1 MTQFATTRWSL
12 IEHARDEPDRSRPA
26 LEQLCRDY
34 RPPVLAYVRRCG
46 CALSDAEDITQEFF
60 VRFIERGWYVTVDP
74 GRGRFRTLLL
84 TSLKHFIHDRCD
96 HDHALKRGG
105 GLRAVPLDDAYAVS
119 TLAGPEQA
127 FVQAWI
133 GTVLGRALARL
144 RQESLEHG
152 HAEQYDRLA
161 EYLDGRA
168 GGDDFGNLA
177 VALGMRRNTLSVQL
191 HRLRERLRQLVRM
204 ELLQTVGNAEAL
216 DAELAELRDMLHES
230 LQD

>member
-12 IEHARDEPDRSRPA
+12 IEDARDEPDRSRPA

-34 RPPVLAYVRRCG
+34 RPPVLAYVRHCG
-46 CALSDAEDITQEFF
+46 YALSDAEDITQEFF
-60 VRFIERGWYVTVDP
+60 VRFIERGWYVAADP

-84 TSLKHFIHDRCD
+84 TSLKHFLHDRRD

-105 GLRAVPLDDAYAVS
+105 GLRAVPLDEACAVS
-119 TLAGPEQA
+119 PMASPEQS

-133 GTVLGRALARL
+133 GTVLARALARL
-144 RQESLEHG
+144 RQESIDHG
-152 HAEQYDRLA
+152 HAEQFDRLA
-161 EYLDGRA
+161 DYLDGRA
-168 GGDDFGNLA
+168 AGDDFRELA
-177 VALGMRRNTLSVQL
+177 AALGMRRNTLSVQL

-216 DAELAELRDMLHES
+216 DAELAELRGMLHEP
-230 LQD
+230 LQE